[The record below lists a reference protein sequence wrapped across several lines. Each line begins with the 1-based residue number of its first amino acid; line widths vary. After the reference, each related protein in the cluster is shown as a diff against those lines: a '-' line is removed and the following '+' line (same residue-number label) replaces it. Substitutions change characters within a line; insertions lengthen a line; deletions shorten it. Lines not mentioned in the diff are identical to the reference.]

1 MALLA
6 IENLTL
12 RFGGL
17 TAVKEVDLQVREG
30 EIVSIIG
37 PNGAGKTTVFN
48 AVTGIYEPTS
58 GAIRFQEAEII
69 QPWDFKVGLAAALV
83 GLVTAFG
90 LGLVGLDI
98 DHLWGATIRRPYDL
112 SLAVA
117 STPAPAGF
125 EQGRVPTFAEAL
137 SGYLAGEL
145 TVTFANRSWRVI
157 GPDGISE
164 FARSRDEAE
173 ARRLRTQWERL
184 RRVEGPTL
192 VEENGGVVV
201 RSSAGELLMRWA
213 ARPTAE
219 RELARL
225 AESNARAASRQ
236 SLGWLGLI
244 GGFALGC
251 AGYLA
256 VWMRSRRTTD
266 LIARSG
272 LARTFQNI
280 RLFHNMTVLENVLV
294 GMDKDYPSNWL
305 GMLLW
310 WPGHREAEK
319 EANAKAVELLK
330 FVELDDR
337 QESLAKDLPYGQQRR
352 LEIARALA
360 TRPKLLLLDEPA
372 AGTNPTESE
381 ELMHLIRSIRDRG
394 VTVLLIEHHMQLVMG
409 ISDRIAVLE
418 HGVKIAE
425 GSPEEIRT
433 NQRVIDAYLGQGD
446 DH

>member
-1 MALLA
+1 MALLE
-6 IENLTL
+6 IGDLTL

-17 TAVKEVDLQVREG
+17 TAVKEVDLEVREG

-48 AVTGIYEPTS
+48 AATGIYEPTS
-58 GAIRFQEAEII
+58 GTIRFQDSEII
-69 QPWDFKVGLAAALV
+69 RPWGWDVAAAAALV
-83 GLVTAFG
+83 GLMTAFG
-90 LGLVGLDI
+90 LGLLGLNI
-98 DHLWGATIRRPYDL
+98 DHLWGAAIRRPHDM

-117 STPAPAGF
+117 AAPAPAGF

-137 SGYLAGEL
+137 GGYLAGEL
-145 TVTFANRSWRVI
+145 TVTFSTRSWRVI
-157 GPDGISE
+157 TPDGVAE
-164 FARSRDEAE
+164 LARSRDEAE
-173 ARRLRTQWERL
+173 ARRLRSQLEAVRRL
-184 RRVEGPTL
+184 EAPVL
-192 VEENGGVVV
+192 VEEGGGLAV
-201 RSSAGELLMRWA
+201 RSAAGEPVMKWA
-213 ARPTAE
+213 TRIAAE
-219 RELARL
+219 RDLRLL
-225 AESNARAASRQ
+225 AEGNARAANHRT
-236 SLGWLGLI
+236 LGWLGLV
-244 GGFALGC
+244 GGFALGA

-330 FVELDDR
+330 FVELDQR

-381 ELMHLIRSIRDRG
+381 ELMHLIRAIRDRG
-394 VTVLLIEHHMQLVMG
+394 VTVLLIEHHMSLVMG

-425 GSPEEIRT
+425 GTPEEVRT